1 MVSHRTDPHLARVG
15 PRSQSPAK
23 APGTGR
29 RPRRMAPQE
38 RREDLIRTALAVFAR
53 RPPGEVTPEDIAEE
67 ADVSRA
73 LVYRYFPNMA
83 ELRRE
88 ALERAMDELVPRLA
102 PPQDLP
108 PLDQLRFGLRAFISF
123 ADSYAPSYAALLNG
137 GSMVATEETE
147 AEIDRV
153 RDAVRRLVL
162 ERVGITEPSP
172 RLVLALRCWIS
183 SVETAVMIWLHERTM
198 AADALAD
205 WLLDQLVAMVASSGA
220 REKELGALAAHA
232 GGSAS

>member
-1 MVSHRTDPHLARVG
+1 
-15 PRSQSPAK
+15 
-23 APGTGR
+23 
-29 RPRRMAPQE
+29 MAPQE
-38 RREDLIRTALAVFAR
+38 RREDLIRTALLVFAR
-53 RPPGEVTPEDIAEE
+53 RPPGEVTPEEIAEA

-88 ALERAMDELVPRLA
+88 ALERAMDELVARLV
-102 PPQDLP
+102 PPDHLP
-108 PLDQLRFGLRAFISF
+108 SLDQLRFGLRAFISF

-137 GSMVATEETE
+137 GSVVATEETE

-162 ERVGITEPSP
+162 ERVRLAEPSD

-183 SVETAVMIWLHERTM
+183 AVETAVMVWLHERTM
-198 AADALAD
+198 TVEALAD
-205 WLLDQLVAMVASSGA
+205 WLLDQLVAMLASSGA
-220 REKELGALAAHA
+220 PQEELAALAAHA
-232 GGSAS
+232 GGHSR